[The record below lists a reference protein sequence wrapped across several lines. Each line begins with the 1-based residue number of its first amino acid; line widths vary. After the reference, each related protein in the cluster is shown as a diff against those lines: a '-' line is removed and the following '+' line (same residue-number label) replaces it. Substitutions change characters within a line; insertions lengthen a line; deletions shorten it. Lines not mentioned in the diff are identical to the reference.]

1 MTAAARVV
9 LLGPPGAGKGTHARR
24 LAEALGVSAVS
35 SGDLFRDHLARETD
49 LGLRARS
56 YMSAGELVPDD
67 VTIAMVMEWV
77 GSPERSAGFVLDGFP
92 RSLGQAEALD
102 REMAAGGGLG
112 AVLYITVPRDEL
124 ISRLGGRFTCRAC
137 QAPYHAVYS
146 PPAAD
151 GDCDLCEGK
160 LYQREDDRPEAV
172 ANRLDV
178 YETHTAPL
186 VDHYRRGGVLVE
198 VDGGGTIDEVWRA
211 IEEAVVLQAAP
222 AGGGR

>member
-1 MTAAARVV
+1 M

-24 LAEALGVSAVS
+24 LAGALGVGAVA
-35 SGDLFRDHLARETD
+35 SGDLFRDHLARGTE

-77 GSPERSAGFVLDGFP
+77 GSGDRSGGFVLDGFP
-92 RSLGQAEALD
+92 RSLAQAEALD
-102 REMAAGGGLG
+102 SGLAPSGGLS

-124 ISRLGGRFTCRAC
+124 IRRLGGRFICRAC
-137 QAPYHAVYS
+137 QAPYHAVSS
-146 PPAAD
+146 PPARD
-151 GDCDLCEGK
+151 GECDRCDGE

-186 VDHYRRGGVLVE
+186 VEHYRRGGALVE
-198 VDGGGTIDEVWRA
+198 IDGGGSIDDVWRA
-211 IEEAVVLQAAP
+211 IGSAVAMPAAAP
-222 AGGGR
+222 RGRA